1 MTDEAASA
9 TLLPMDDSVS
19 EFLGGSARGLG
30 WSAVVLGSTELAD
43 EAASK
48 PGSDDGY
55 LDVVADP
62 VVNCKT
68 S

>member
-1 MTDEAASA
+1 
-9 TLLPMDDSVS
+9 MDDSVS